1 VKPAAPHLQHG
12 AAAEA
17 LAAQYLATQGL
28 APLARNFRC
37 RFGELD
43 LVMTHGRLLVVVEV
57 RSRRRTNV
65 ATPGAT
71 VNRGKQRRLIGAT
84 RFFLLRFRQFATWP
98 VRFDVVEITG
108 ELADPRIRWSRSA
121 FTLDDV
127 AAR

>member
-1 VKPAAPHLQHG
+1 MGPVARHLQHG
-12 AAAEA
+12 SAAEA
-17 LAAQYLATQGL
+17 LAARYLASQGL
-28 APLARNFRC
+28 APLASNFRC

-43 LVMTHGRLLVVVEV
+43 LVMTHGKVLVIVEV

-71 VNRGKQRRLIGAT
+71 VNRGKQRRLIGAA
-84 RFFLLRFRQFATWP
+84 RFFLLRFRQYAGWP

-108 ELADPRIRWSRSA
+108 ELADPVIRWSRAA
-121 FTLDDV
+121 FSLDDV